1 MSKKNVTKMA
11 IVIALAIVL
20 LIVLGLIIYFASP
33 SEEAP
38 ATFAGFFE
46 DLTDPAILPY
56 AIGCIV
62 VVLAAVI
69 ALVIISRGEKDI
81 SSKWTTK
88 ELIVGALCIALAF
101 VLSYIRIYHMPQ
113 GGSIT
118 PASML
123 PIFLFA
129 YIYGTKHGI
138 IVAIAYGLL
147 QMIQDAYIVHWA
159 QAILDYILAF
169 GVLSL
174 AGLFKKS
181 IVPGIVLG
189 GFGRFLFAFLSG
201 VIFFADY
208 APEGQSPV
216 IYSLVYQITYII
228 PEIVICIIIAI
239 IPAVSKTI
247 RSLRE
252 QALSSQKRPAAAK
265 QA

>member
-11 IVIALAIVL
+11 IVIAVAVVL

-33 SEEAP
+33 SEEGP
-38 ATFAGFFE
+38 ASLAGFFE
-46 DLTDPAILPY
+46 DLTAPEILPY
-56 AIGCIV
+56 VIGCIV

-69 ALVIISRGEKDI
+69 ALITISRGEKDI
-81 SSKWTTK
+81 ASKWTTK

-138 IVAIAYGLL
+138 VVAIAYGLL

-181 IVPGIVLG
+181 IVPGIIVGGLG
-189 GFGRFLFAFLSG
+189 RLLFAFLSG

-208 APEGQSPV
+208 APQGQSPV
-216 IYSLVYQITYII
+216 IYSLVYQATYII
-228 PEIVICIIIAI
+228 PELIICIVIAI

-247 RSLRE
+247 HALRDQSLSTQR
-252 QALSSQKRPAAAK
+252 QPAKSA
-265 QA
+265 Q